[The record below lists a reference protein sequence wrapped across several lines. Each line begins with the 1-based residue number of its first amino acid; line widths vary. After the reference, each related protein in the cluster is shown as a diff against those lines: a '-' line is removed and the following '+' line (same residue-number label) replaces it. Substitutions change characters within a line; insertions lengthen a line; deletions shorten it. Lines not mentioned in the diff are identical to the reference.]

1 MPRFGACAGLLL
13 ALVMALAFP
22 APSDPR
28 GRSAPSTRPN
38 IVFILTDDEDVR
50 IHAFMPKTK
59 ALLQDRGTTFVNFF
73 VTYALCCPSRASILR
88 GQYPHNTRIEANE
101 PPLGGFAKFVALG
114 QEHFTLATWLH
125 DAGYHTVFAGK
136 YLNGYGDRSTDPA
149 HVPPGWTEWYA
160 GIGGRPYQNFN
171 YQMNENGTIVSYG
184 VRPEDYLTDVI
195 ARKGIAGIRRAVEAG
210 RPFLLYL
217 APYTPHA
224 PATPAPRHSAL
235 FQDAGLPHPPAFNE
249 EDLSDKPA
257 PRSRPML
264 TERQISEME
273 SFYRKRLQSLQAI
286 DDLVEAVVRT
296 LQEVGQLENTY
307 IVYTSDNGFHMGE
320 HRLLPGK
327 ATAYEED
334 IRVPFILRGP
344 GVPAGARREQMVL
357 NTDIAPTFAE
367 MAGLRVPP
375 FVDGRSF
382 LPLLRADRAVPWRQN
397 FIVEL
402 RTARG
407 LVVGEPGDGPA
418 PQPRSGYNALRTAE
432 WTYIQWATGE
442 RELYNLRDDP
452 FQLQNLMPTANRAL
466 IRALAARLSELAQ
479 CSALGCRR
487 AEDAP
492 LHLP

>member
-1 MPRFGACAGLLL
+1 MHGFSTLAGLSLVLVLL
-13 ALVMALAFP
+13 LTPV
-22 APSDPR
+22 APS
-28 GRSAPSTRPN
+28 APATSGTPPARPN
-38 IVFILTDDEDVR
+38 IVFILTDDEDTR
-50 IHAFMPKTK
+50 IHAHMPKTK
-59 ALLQDRGTTFVNFF
+59 TLLEDRGTTFVNFF

-88 GQYPHNTRIEANE
+88 GQYPHNTRIEGNE

-114 QEHFTLATWLH
+114 EEHFTVATWLR

-136 YLNGYGDRSTDPA
+136 YLNGYGDRGTDPA

-160 GIGGRPYQNFN
+160 GVGGRPYQNFN

-184 VRPEDYLTDVI
+184 TRAEDYLTDVI
-195 ARKGIAGIRRAVEAG
+195 ARKGSEGIRHATRAG
-210 RPFLLYL
+210 RPFFLYL

-224 PATPAPRHSAL
+224 PATPAPRHAAL
-235 FQDAGLPHPPAFNE
+235 FQDATLPRPPAFNE
-249 EDLSDKPA
+249 EDMGDKPA
-257 PRSRPML
+257 PRSRPPL
-264 TERQISEME
+264 TGRQIEEME
-273 SFYRKRLQSLQAI
+273 AFYRKRLQSLQAI

-334 IRVPFILRGP
+334 IRVPFIVRGP

-367 MAGLRVPP
+367 MAGLRIPP

-382 LPLLRADRAVPWRQN
+382 LPLLRGDGAVPWRKS

-418 PQPRSGYNALRTAE
+418 PQPRSGYNAIRTAE
-432 WTYIQWATGE
+432 WTYIQWASGE
-442 RELYNLRDDP
+442 RELYNLRADP
-452 FQLQNLMPTANRAL
+452 YQLQNLMPTANRAL

-492 LHLP
+492 LRLP